1 MNQVDVKLIVP
12 PQWTPQ
18 NPPFALYS
26 IGGHLRSKGIPVTL
40 LDYNLRFYEHILSPE
55 YIKYSKE
62 LAMLRRSYLQN
73 KSIFKLAAEDCSEQ
87 FQIEAAQV
95 LELDK
100 NFESGC
106 DPWLNAASK
115 IEQSVSVMRNPSLFY
130 DPASLVNA
138 LMVIDEALRL
148 VSLPYFPTRIS
159 LNDYR
164 NQLCSLNFSDLE
176 HFTKDKYTNIFI
188 DFYKDVM
195 NELKPSEQKP
205 SDQKPS
211 DQKQQETSSKQ
222 KKSRQKQETGNMQ
235 NHSPHIIAISINAF
249 SQVIPGLTLARMLKE
264 KYGSSFRL
272 CIGGNFFGRLK
283 DALMKRPEFFNL
295 FCDYLILE
303 EGEEA
308 MASLAK
314 AVGGGT
320 PLDTVPRLLYLDDAT
335 ATVKYT
341 FEEKR
346 LPLEE
351 IGFMDLKD
359 LKLDRYFTPQP
370 VVCIQYS
377 RGCYYGKC
385 SFCDAYFGVQYNKK
399 SVDHLI
405 AEMKYLKEH
414 YGIINYE
421 FIDEC
426 IRPDEMKIISE
437 RISQEKLGVRW
448 FSNARTEPQF
458 TPEIFS
464 AMKDGG
470 LTMLL
475 WGIESGSKRIMQLI
489 QKGVAAK
496 ERLDILKNARNAGIW
511 NFAYIFFGFP
521 SETREEAME
530 TIQMICQNTDIINS
544 YGKSHFTLGKHS
556 PLRRLAEKYRI
567 VDLIEDDQ
575 EFSTNLFYKTTRGM
589 TGEDVNAV
597 SELCTTLCYEAYKSP
612 LWMYLRN
619 RENLHLYLAKYGHE
633 YLASTNLCPPS
644 GKNNTDELTKTLI
657 QFQK

>member
-26 IGGHLRSKGIPVTL
+26 IGGHLRSRGIDVTL
-40 LDYNLRFYEHILSPE
+40 LDFNLRFYEYILSPE

-73 KSIFKLAAEDCSEQ
+73 KSMFKLAAEDCSEQ
-87 FQIEAAQV
+87 FKIEAAQI

-100 NFESGC
+100 NFESDC
-106 DPWLNAASK
+106 EPWLNVASK
-115 IEQSVSVMRNPSLFY
+115 IEQAVSVMRNPSLFY
-130 DPASLVNA
+130 DPPSLVNA
-138 LMVIDEALRL
+138 LMIIDEALRL

-164 NQLCSLNFSDLE
+164 NQLCSLNFPDLE
-176 HFTKDKYTNIFI
+176 RFTKDKYTNIFI
-188 DFYKDVM
+188 DFYKDVI
-195 NELKPSEQKP
+195 NEFKQVDTEQHKT
-205 SDQKPS
+205 DIEEKHCKG
-211 DQKQQETSSKQ
+211 DCNVKNSSPQ
-222 KKSRQKQETGNMQ
+222 
-235 NHSPHIIAISINAF
+235 IVAISINAF

-264 KYGSSFRL
+264 KYGSTFYL

-283 DALMKRPEFFNL
+283 DALMKRPEFFKL

-303 EGEEA
+303 EGEDA
-308 MASLAK
+308 MVALAD
-314 AVGGGT
+314 AVGGAV
-320 PLDTVPRLLYLDDAT
+320 PLDTVPRLLYLDNAT
-335 ATVKYT
+335 LTVKYT

-359 LKLDRYFTPQP
+359 LKLDRYFTPNP

-414 YGIINYE
+414 YGIVNYE

-437 RISQEKLGVRW
+437 RISREKLGVRW

-458 TPEIFS
+458 APEIFA

-475 WGIESGSKRIMQLI
+475 WGVESGSKRIMQLI

-496 ERLDILKNARNAGIW
+496 ERLDILRDAKKAGIW

-544 YGKSHFTLGKHS
+544 YGKSIFTLGKHS
-556 PLRRLAEKYRI
+556 PLRRLAEKYGI

-589 TGEDVNAV
+589 TGEDVNAI

-644 GKNNTDELTKTLI
+644 GKNSTGKLQKELI